1 MTPLASGKNFYIEYQ
16 AQTNEPHHSANS
28 KGKRDER
35 TLFCARVSG
44 TLDRPPSLDSA
55 KFWNR
60 NLNERRMQAEFGAP
74 KISKP

>member
-1 MTPLASGKNFYIEYQ
+1 
-16 AQTNEPHHSANS
+16 
-28 KGKRDER
+28 
-35 TLFCARVSG
+35 
-44 TLDRPPSLDSA
+44 LDRPPSLDSA